1 MHNTQDIR
9 VTSTMPLATPDQ
21 IKRELPISERAAAGV
36 FAARAAIQAIL
47 QGSDPRLLVVVG
59 PCSIHDP
66 EAALDYAHR
75 LRSVRDRHADALLIC
90 MRGYFEKPRTSVGW
104 KGLINDPKLDGSC
117 DVELGL
123 RVARKL
129 LLALAELDLP
139 VAGEAL
145 DPVTPQ
151 YLADLIAWSAI
162 GARTTES
169 QTHREMASGLSMPV
183 GFKNG
188 TDGELDGAINAMR
201 AAAAPHSFLGVDGAG
216 RVSVVRT
223 LGNPFAH
230 VVLRG
235 GRRGPN
241 YDERSVCAVSAELTD
256 AGLNPRVLID
266 CSHGNSLRDPNNQPH
281 VAAVVADQ
289 VARGADHV
297 LGVMLE
303 SHLVAGRQDLV
314 QARPLVY
321 GQSITDAC
329 IDFASTERVL
339 SQLADASRARAA
351 HALSSELARVH
362 GAADGVRPSGAAA

>member
-1 MHNTQDIR
+1 MHNTQDLR
-9 VTSTMPLATPDQ
+9 VENTMPLLTPDQ
-21 IKRELPISERAAAGV
+21 IKRELPISEAAAQTV
-36 FAARAAIQAIL
+36 FAARAALRAIL
-47 QGSDPRLLVVVG
+47 HGTDSRLVVVVG

-66 EAALDYAHR
+66 DAALDYARR

-104 KGLINDPKLDGSC
+104 KGLINDPNLDGSC

-123 RVARKL
+123 RVARQL
-129 LLALAELDLP
+129 LVAFAELGLP
-139 VAGEAL
+139 IASEAL

-169 QTHREMASGLSMPV
+169 QTHRELASGLSMPV

-188 TDGELDGAINAMR
+188 TDGGLDGAINAMR
-201 AAAAPHSFLGVDGAG
+201 AAAAPHSFLGVDGSG

-223 LGNPFAH
+223 RGNPDSH
-230 VVLRG
+230 LVMRG
-235 GRRGPN
+235 GKQGPN
-241 YDERSVCAVSAELTD
+241 YGERAVNEVSVQLSA

-266 CSHGNSLRDPNNQPH
+266 CSHGNSARDPNNQPR
-281 VAAVVADQ
+281 VAEAVAEQ
-289 VARGADHV
+289 VARGSRAV

-303 SHLVAGRQDLV
+303 SHLVAGRQD
-314 QARPLVY
+314 AMPGCALVY

-329 IDFASTERVL
+329 VDFATTERVL
-339 SQLADASRARAA
+339 AQLAAASRARMSRASTA
-351 HALSSELARVH
+351 ARVVLSPSVE
-362 GAADGVRPSGAAA
+362 GAQL